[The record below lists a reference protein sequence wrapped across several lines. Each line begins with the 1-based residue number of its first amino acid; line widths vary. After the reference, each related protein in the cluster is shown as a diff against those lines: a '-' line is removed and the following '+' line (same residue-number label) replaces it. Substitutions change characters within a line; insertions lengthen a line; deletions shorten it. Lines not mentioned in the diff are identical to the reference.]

1 MASREQTREQ
11 RQQENRLP
19 VAAELPP
26 VPESAVGV
34 SPPPT
39 ARLRVLVVD
48 DNHANRLVASCIL
61 EERGHQ
67 VETAGDGRQAIRL
80 AQANHY
86 DVILMDVQMPGLDG
100 LEATAVIR
108 AREGG
113 RRRVPII
120 AMTAY
125 DLPEDRERCLAAGMD
140 GFLAKP
146 ITEPALIA
154 LVEGLVTPCA
164 G

>member
-1 MASREQTREQ
+1 MASREQQTREQ
-11 RQQENRLP
+11 LQQENRLP
-19 VAAELPP
+19 VAAGLPP
-26 VPESAVGV
+26 APESALGV
-34 SPPPT
+34 SPT
-39 ARLRVLVVD
+39 AASRLRILLAD

-113 RRRVPII
+113 SRRVPII

-140 GFLAKP
+140 GYLAKP
-146 ITEPALIA
+146 IAEPALIA
-154 LVEGLVTPCA
+154 LVEGLVKP
-164 G
+164 